1 MDERI
6 NKQENPRVIDTTGND
21 DAVVSSDHLFAD
33 IRSMIET
40 ARGRLARA
48 VNTELANLYWGIG
61 RRIRQDI
68 IGEGRAEYGA
78 QIVSTLSRQLTAE
91 YGRGFSRPNV
101 FHMIRFAEV
110 FPDEEIVQMLSA
122 QLSWSHFLEII
133 YLKEPLQREFY
144 AEMCRI
150 ERWSVRTLRNKIDG
164 MLYERTAISRKPDEL
179 ARKEIAAL
187 RETDRMTP
195 DLVFRDPYILDFL
208 GLKDTYSERDL
219 ESAILAELESFL
231 LEMGSDFTFVARQ
244 KRMTI
249 GNEDFYL
256 DLLFYHRRLRR
267 LVAVEL
273 KLERFCASY
282 KGQMELYLRWLE
294 KNDVLPGEEPPIG
307 LILCSGKDRE
317 QIELLR
323 LEHGE
328 IRVAEY
334 LTELPSADLL
344 KSRLHEAVRV
354 ARERFEQLS
363 ATSDMGALP
372 SDVEETSD

>member
-6 NKQENPRVIDTTGND
+6 NKQENPRAIDTTGIND
-21 DAVVSSDHLFAD
+21 SVMGGDHLLAD
-33 IRSMIET
+33 IRSMIEAT
-40 ARGRLARA
+40 RGRLAQT
-48 VNTELANLYWGIG
+48 VNTELANLYWSIG

-78 QIVSTLSRQLTAE
+78 QILQTLSAKLMAE
-91 YGRGFSRPNV
+91 YGRGFSQRNV
-101 FHMIRFAEV
+101 SNMVRFAEV
-110 FPDEEIVQMLSA
+110 FPDERIVGTLSA

-144 AEMCRI
+144 AQMCRI

-164 MLYERTAISRKPDEL
+164 MLYERTAISRRPDEL
-179 ARKEIAAL
+179 AKKEITAL
-187 RETDRMTP
+187 RELDRMTP

-208 GLKDTYSERDL
+208 GLKDTYSEHDL

-273 KLERFCASY
+273 KLGRFCASY

-294 KNDVLPGEEPPIG
+294 KNDIRPGEESPIG
-307 LILCSGKDRE
+307 IILCSGKDRE

-323 LEHGE
+323 MEQGE

-334 LTELPSADLL
+334 LTELPTADLL
-344 KSRLHEAVRV
+344 KARLHEAVRT
-354 ARERFEQLS
+354 ARERFERIS
-363 ATSDMGALP
+363 ATSNVEALP
-372 SDVEETSD
+372 PDAQADV

>member
-6 NKQENPRVIDTTGND
+6 NKQENPRAIDTTGNN
-21 DAVVSSDHLFAD
+21 DAVIGGDHLLAD

-40 ARGRLARA
+40 ARRRLARA
-48 VNTELANLYWGIG
+48 VNAELANLYWGIG

-78 QIVSTLSRQLTAE
+78 QILQTLSAKLMAE
-91 YGRGFSRPNV
+91 YGRGFSQRNISN
-101 FHMIRFAEV
+101 MIRFAEV
-110 FPDEEIVQMLSA
+110 FPDERIVQTLSA

-144 AEMCRI
+144 AEMCRV
-150 ERWSVRTLRNKIDG
+150 ERWSVRTLRSKIDG

-179 ARKEIAAL
+179 AQKEITAL
-187 RETDRMTP
+187 RELDRMTP

-208 GLKDTYSERDL
+208 GLKDTYSERDF

-231 LEMGSDFTFVARQ
+231 MEMGSDFTFVARQ

-273 KLERFCASY
+273 KLGRFCASY

-294 KNDVLPGEEPPIG
+294 KNDVRPGEEPPIG

-323 LEHGE
+323 LEQGE

-334 LTELPSADLL
+334 LTELPAADLL
-344 KSRLHEAVRV
+344 KERLHEAVWT
-354 ARERFEQLS
+354 ARERFRQIS
-363 ATSDMGALP
+363 ANSDIEALP
-372 SDVEETSD
+372 TDAQADV

>member
-1 MDERI
+1 MDE
-6 NKQENPRVIDTTGND
+6 NTNSSETPRETDRTGGAD
-21 DAVVSSDHLFAD
+21 IVPGSDHLLAD
-33 IRSMIET
+33 IRTLIET
-40 ARGRLARA
+40 TRGRLART
-48 VNTELANLYWGIG
+48 VNTELANLYWSIG
-61 RRIRQDI
+61 KRIRQDI
-68 IGEGRAEYGA
+68 IGEGRAEYGQ
-78 QIVSTLSRQLTAE
+78 QIVLTLSRKLAAE
-91 YGRGFSRPNV
+91 YGRGFSQPNV

-110 FPDEEIVQMLSA
+110 FPENRIVQTLSA

-133 YLKEPLQREFY
+133 YLKESVQREFY
-144 AEMCRI
+144 AQMCRV
-150 ERWSVRTLRNKIDG
+150 ERWSVRTLRSKIDG

-179 ARKEIAAL
+179 ALTEIKAL
-187 RETDRMTP
+187 RESDRMTP

-231 LEMGSDFTFVARQ
+231 LEMGNDFAFVARQ

-249 GNEDFYL
+249 GSEDFYL

-273 KLERFCASY
+273 KLGRFSASY

-294 KNDVLPGEEPPIG
+294 QNDLCPGEEPPIG
-307 LILCSGKDRE
+307 LILCSGRNWE

-323 LEHGE
+323 LDQGE

-334 LTELPSADLL
+334 LTELPAADLL
-344 KSRLHEAVRV
+344 KARLHEAVRT
-354 ARERFEQLS
+354 ARERLRPMN
-363 ATSDMGALP
+363 ATDVEALP
-372 SDVEETSD
+372 SDVTADG

>member
-1 MDERI
+1 ML
-6 NKQENPRVIDTTGND
+6 
-21 DAVVSSDHLFAD
+21 H
-33 IRSMIET
+33 
-40 ARGRLARA
+40 
-48 VNTELANLYWGIG
+48 
-61 RRIRQDI
+61 
-68 IGEGRAEYGA
+68 
-78 QIVSTLSRQLTAE
+78 
-91 YGRGFSRPNV
+91 
-101 FHMIRFAEV
+101 FAEV
-110 FPDEEIVQMLSA
+110 FPDERIVQILSA
-122 QLSWSHFLEII
+122 QLSWSHFMEII

-144 AEMCRI
+144 AEMCRV

-164 MLYERTAISRKPDEL
+164 MLYERTAISRKPEVL
-179 ARKEIAAL
+179 AQKEIAAL
-187 RETDRMTP
+187 RELDQMTP

-249 GNEDFYL
+249 GDEDFHL

-273 KLERFCASY
+273 KLGRFCASY

-294 KNDVLPGEEPPIG
+294 KHDTRTGEEPPIG

-323 LEHGE
+323 LEQGE

-334 LTELPSADLL
+334 LTELPEADLL
-344 KSRLHEAVRV
+344 KARLHKAVTT
-354 ARERFEQLS
+354 ARARLGAVNS
-363 ATSDMGALP
+363 TSSVEALP
-372 SDVEETSD
+372 GDVPSDA